1 VPITGLGAPM
11 GSIAGGG
18 AHTLAVRTDGS
29 VYAWGANAAGQL
41 GIRSSEA
48 LRTAPVQIPALDVR

>member
-1 VPITGLGAPM
+1 MI
-11 GSIAGGG
+11 SIAGGG

-48 LRTAPVQIPALDVR
+48 LRNAPVQIPALDVD